1 MINKQIK
8 VLRSNHNYTQ
18 EDLAEKLNVSRQTIS
33 KWELG
38 TSEPDL
44 NMVIRLSELFSVSTD
59 HLIMG
64 SDYVAS
70 ENQVKSNQNM
80 NFWMFVSE
88 KWWLVIIILLII
100 CGTIGQVYSN

>member
-8 VLRSNHNYTQ
+8 VLRNNHNYTQ

-44 NMVIRLSELFSVSTD
+44 NMIIRLSELFSVSTD
-59 HLIMG
+59 YLILG
-64 SDYVAS
+64 SDYVES
-70 ENQVKSNQNM
+70 ENEVNSNQNM
-80 NFWMFVSE
+80 NFWIFVSE

>member
-8 VLRSNHNYTQ
+8 VLRNNNNYTQ

-44 NMVIRLSELFSVSTD
+44 NMIIRLSELFSVSTD
-59 HLIMG
+59 YLIMG
-64 SDYVAS
+64 SDFVAS
-70 ENQVKSNQNM
+70 ENEVKPNQNM
-80 NFWMFVSE
+80 NFWMFLSE